1 MASSVATWH
10 ALGGTA
16 HRPTHEDLS
25 VGTPPQ
31 AKPPERSQQ
40 REHLEWSQ
48 EFLNA
53 LRPCSAGRPQVPI
66 RRNETDGKARKAF
79 SMHRWSKL
87 FIPTLREAPADAEVA
102 SHRLLIRAGYIRQL
116 GAGIYNYLFLGQR
129 SLNKII
135 AIVREEMDKIGQEFY
150 LPGILPKEPWAESG
164 RWTGMGENMFRLKDR
179 KGADLCL
186 GMTHEEIMTT
196 IARGEL
202 RSYKQL
208 PQIWYQIQT
217 KFRDE
222 PRPKAG
228 LLRVRQ
234 FTMKD
239 SYSFDIDGAGLDR
252 SFDLHDG
259 VYRTIFTRCGLK
271 FVSVEA
277 DSGAMGGSQSQ
288 EFMVYTDAGEDLI
301 ASCPECGY
309 AANLEKAVSRLEPVT
324 EMEAT
329 GDGKPELVATP
340 GCAAIADVAAFFKIS
355 PASDIKCVAYMA
367 LNRGAAGRDGGR
379 PDTWHG
385 VAAFLRGD
393 HQVNET
399 KLLGAIGAAELRTM
413 QADELAQYLNGPAG
427 YLGPVGLKPET
438 QPLGAGLTVVVDK
451 ALEGRRNMVCG
462 ANKADYH
469 LRNVTPGRDF
479 GWTLTADIRSVNEG
493 EACPKDNCGGKLV
506 VGKAVEVGH
515 IFKLGYKYSE
525 SMGARVLDP
534 NGKEVT
540 PIMGSY
546 GIGIERILTA
556 AIEQSN
562 DANGFWLPASIAPFT
577 VVVTIT
583 NAADALLKETG
594 ETLAAELESAGLDVL
609 LDDRDERAGVKFKDA
624 DLIGIPYRINV
635 GKKAAAGQV
644 ELVTRARAGSV
655 DVAVADVVAQVK
667 RRVEEEGLLGQFN
680 GTVD

>member
-1 MASSVATWH
+1 
-10 ALGGTA
+10 
-16 HRPTHEDLS
+16 
-25 VGTPPQ
+25 
-31 AKPPERSQQ
+31 
-40 REHLEWSQ
+40 
-48 EFLNA
+48 
-53 LRPCSAGRPQVPI
+53 
-66 RRNETDGKARKAF
+66 
-79 SMHRWSKL
+79 MHRWSKL
-87 FIPTLREAPADAEVA
+87 FVPTLREAPADAEVA
-102 SHRLLIRAGYIRQL
+102 SHKFLLRAGYIRQL
-116 GAGIYNYLFLGQR
+116 GAGIYNYLPLGQR

-135 AIVREEMDKIGQEFY
+135 GIVREEMDKIGQEFF
-150 LPGILPKEPWAESG
+150 LPAILPREVWEQSG
-164 RWTGMGENMFRLKDR
+164 RWSAMGENMFRLKDR

-186 GMTHEEIMTT
+186 GMTHEEIMTS
-196 IARGEL
+196 IARSEL

-239 SYSFDIDGAGLDR
+239 SYSFDFDNASLDR
-252 SFDLHDG
+252 SYDQHDE
-259 VYRTIFTRCGLK
+259 VYRRIFTRCGLK
-271 FVSVEA
+271 FVAVEA
-277 DSGAMGGSQSQ
+277 DSGAMGGSRSQ

-301 ASCPECGY
+301 ASCPACGY
-309 AANLEKAVSRLEPVT
+309 AANLEKATSRLDPVN

-329 GDGKPELVATP
+329 GDGTPELVHTP
-340 GCAAIADVAAFFKIS
+340 GCAAIADVAEFFKIS

-367 LNRGAAGRDGGR
+367 MKRGVAGK

-399 KLLGAIGAAELRTM
+399 KLLGAVGAADLRTM
-413 QADELAQYLNGPAG
+413 QADELSQYFNGPAG
-427 YLGPVGLKPET
+427 FLGPVGLKHNTALLED
-438 QPLGAGLTVVVDK
+438 GLTVIVDK
-451 ALEGRRNMVCG
+451 SLEGRNNLVAG
-462 ANKADYH
+462 ANKLDYH

-479 GWTLTADIRSVNEG
+479 TWTLSADIRSVNEG
-493 EACPKDNCGGKLV
+493 ESCPQDNCAGKLV

-515 IFKLGYKYSE
+515 IFKLGDRYTK

-540 PIMGSY
+540 PIMGCY

-562 DANGFWLPASIAPFT
+562 DKNGFWLPASIAPFT
-577 VVVTIT
+577 VVVTVT
-583 NAADALLKETG
+583 NSSDASLAEAAEK
-594 ETLAAELESAGLDVL
+594 LAAELTSAGLDVL

-624 DLIGIPYRINV
+624 DLVGIPYRINV
-635 GKKAAAGQV
+635 GKKVATGQV
-644 ELVTRARAGSV
+644 ELVTRATATSV
-655 DVAVADVVAQVK
+655 DVALNQVVELVK
-667 RRVEEEGLLGQFN
+667 TRIQEDALLLTAVGSL
-680 GTVD
+680 

>member
-1 MASSVATWH
+1 
-10 ALGGTA
+10 
-16 HRPTHEDLS
+16 
-25 VGTPPQ
+25 
-31 AKPPERSQQ
+31 
-40 REHLEWSQ
+40 
-48 EFLNA
+48 
-53 LRPCSAGRPQVPI
+53 
-66 RRNETDGKARKAF
+66 
-79 SMHRWSKL
+79 MHRWSKL

-102 SHRLLIRAGYIRQL
+102 SHKFLLRAGYIRQL
-116 GAGIYNYLFLGQR
+116 GAGIYNYLPLGQR

-135 AIVREEMDKIGQEFY
+135 GIVRYEMDRIGQEFF
-150 LPGILPKEPWAESG
+150 LPALLPREPWEQSG
-164 RWTGMGENMFRLKDR
+164 RWTGMGDNMFRLKDR

-196 IARGEL
+196 IARSEL

-222 PRPKAG
+222 PRPKSG

-239 SYSFDIDGAGLDR
+239 SYSFDIDKAGLDK
-252 SFDLHDG
+252 SFDLHDA
-259 VYRTIFTRCGLK
+259 VYRKIFSRCGLK

-277 DSGAMGGSQSQ
+277 DSGSMGGSQSQ

-301 ASCPECGY
+301 ASCPVCGY
-309 AANLEKAVSRLEPVT
+309 AANLEKAVSALEPVA
-324 EMEAT
+324 EIEAT
-329 GDGKPELVATP
+329 GGGKPELVLTP
-340 GCAAIADVAAFFKIS
+340 NCAAISDVAAFFKMS

-367 LNRGAAGRDGGR
+367 LKRGQNGEK
-379 PDTWHG
+379 DTWQG
-385 VAAFLRGD
+385 VAVFLRGD

-413 QADELAQYLNGPAG
+413 VAEELEKYFKGPAG
-427 YLGPVGLKPET
+427 YLGPVGLTPEAT
-438 QPLGAGLTVVVDK
+438 PLGAGLTVVVDK
-451 ALEGRRNMVCG
+451 SLEGRTNMVCG
-462 ANKADYH
+462 ANQKDYH
-469 LRNVTPGRDF
+469 QRNVTPGRDF
-479 GWTLTADIRSVNEG
+479 NWTLAADIRSVNEG
-493 EACPKDNCGGKLV
+493 EGCPTDGCKGKLV
-506 VGKAVEVGH
+506 VGKAVEIGH

-525 SMGARVLDP
+525 SMGARVLDV

-546 GIGIERILTA
+546 GIGIERILTS

-583 NAADALLKETG
+583 NMADALLRETG
-594 ETLAAELESAGLDVL
+594 EKLAAELDAAGLDVL

-624 DLIGIPYRINV
+624 DLVGIPFRINV
-635 GKKAAAGQV
+635 GKKAASGAV
-644 ELVTRARAGSV
+644 ELVTRASSASV
-655 DVAVADVVAQVK
+655 DVPIAEVLPLVKKRVEEDFLLTNVADV
-667 RRVEEEGLLGQFN
+667 E
-680 GTVD
+680 